1 MPALMFQGMLVLG
14 ARWDGSGWVW
24 MGLPI
29 LPFKPD
35 QRSFVMLIS
44 ITSRNAG
51 TFILL
56 QDDKRDVR
64 KHAIILDDHLTF
76 RCQGWSTNS
85 LGSLVKVMATKFQP

>member
-1 MPALMFQGMLVLG
+1 MGL
-14 ARWDGSGWVW
+14 DGSGWVCQSCQH
-24 MGLPI
+24 
-29 LPFKPD
+29 LPFEPD
-35 QRSFVMLIS
+35 HRRFVVLIS

-85 LGSLVKVMATKFQP
+85 LGSLVKVKATKFQP